1 MNDNLQILIPY
12 LLGGIVI
19 SILFLLILNIFLFIK
34 FRKINRATQ
43 SFFSGK
49 NGKDLEEVI
58 NNQYKLIVKNE
69 KDIKELFDG
78 YEKIFNIAAKGIQK
92 VGVVRY
98 NPFKDMGGNQS
109 FSIALLDRNDSGLLI
124 TTLATRDGARI
135 FSKAVTAGDCKEFP
149 LLEEEKKAIK
159 MAKTSKKA
167 VIV

>member
-1 MNDNLQILIPY
+1 MNENLQILMPY
-12 LLGGIVI
+12 LLGGA
-19 SILFLLILNIFLFIK
+19 LGLILILLVLNVVLFIK
-34 FRKINRATQ
+34 FRKLNQFAQ
-43 SFFSGK
+43 LFFAGK

-58 NNQYKLIVKNE
+58 SSHYKLILKNE

-92 VGVVRY
+92 VGVIRY

-109 FSIALLDRNDSGLLI
+109 FSIAMLDRNDSGLLI

-159 MAKTSKKA
+159 AAKVSKKIQT
-167 VIV
+167 V